1 MKANPI
7 ILKPKPRAIHPKRR
21 GRPPGSGKPKTSAVA
36 KPSEIPPKEFRL
48 KASKRTSKVKVVP
61 AKTKKMLAVPYHRK
75 PLELS
80 LEAWQMA
87 LRRQF
92 AETHPFGI
100 ENLGREP
107 VFSDYRVT
115 NPENRNSY
123 KVSIRDNEHSF
134 HFCSCYDFKTN
145 GLGTCK
151 HIEAVVHRIQKNRK
165 LNQLYLKEHQPDY
178 TSVYLSYVEGRT
190 IMIRIGTVE
199 EKRFRALASIYFTD
213 AGVIRPEMIGQFEK
227 FLKLA
232 SRIHPSFRCYPDA
245 LEFILEL
252 RDAASRTGLIEE
264 RYRPFLDNGKFDGL
278 LQTKLFRYQKEGVCF
293 TVTAGRSLMADD
305 MGLGKTIQ
313 ALAAAELLRN
323 EKGIATTLIVCP
335 TSLKYQWKTEI
346 EKFTGSSVKVI
357 EGLAL
362 QRNHQYTENHFYKI
376 ISYHAL
382 VNDLKEVTALSP
394 DLVILDEAQ
403 RIKNFKTKVAQ
414 TVKKVNSPYALVL
427 TGTPLENKLE
437 ELYSIMQFVNPFK
450 LGPFYRFLDS
460 HQVKDEKGKVT
471 GYRNLNEIGTLLSD
485 VMIRRRRGEV
495 LHQLPARMD
504 KILFVPMTAEQRR
517 VHDECGNIVAR
528 IVAKWRRFGHLSEQE
543 RQRLLILLNQMRMV
557 CDSTFILDQES
568 RHDTK
573 VEEVMNIID
582 EVISEGEEKLV
593 IFSQWE
599 RMTRLVAQELDSRG
613 IGYEYL
619 HGGVPGNKRGALYE
633 GFTTNPEKRIF
644 LSTDAGGVGLNLQA
658 GSIVI
663 NLDIP
668 WNPAVLEQRIGR
680 AHRFGQKRNV
690 TVINLV
696 AAQTIEHRM
705 LSVLKFKSSMAAGIL
720 DGGEDA
726 IFMGESR
733 FKKFMQTVDEL
744 VVRKE
749 ETSDRPASSGGVS
762 EPAELELPEE
772 EKIDDSGKE
781 IGAGIGDPGEI
792 KDGGESFGADGV
804 ERISEGMK
812 AGVPESQALLK
823 SGLDFLSGL
832 SLALSKPETTKQL
845 VDSII
850 SEDPADG
857 KTYLK
862 IPVES
867 RQMVENI
874 FGLIGSLMKGG

>member
-1 MKANPI
+1 MKSKPI

-21 GRPPGSGKPKTSAVA
+21 GRPPGSGKPV
-36 KPSEIPPKEFRL
+36 
-48 KASKRTSKVKVVP
+48 
-61 AKTKKMLAVPYHRK
+61 VPYHRK

-92 AETHPFGI
+92 AEIHPFGI
-100 ENLGREP
+100 ENLGKEP

-115 NPENRNSY
+115 NPGNRNSY
-123 KVSIRDNEHSF
+123 KVSIRDNENSF

-151 HIEAVVHRIQKNRK
+151 HIEAVVHKIRKSRK
-165 LNQLYLKEHQPDY
+165 LNQLYLKKHQPDY
-178 TSVYLSYVEGRT
+178 TSVYLSYQNGRT
-190 IMIRIGTVE
+190 VRIRIGTVE
-199 EKRFRALASIYFTD
+199 EERFRALARIYFTD
-213 AGVIRPEMIGQFEK
+213 AGGRHDSGEFVHFGELKPEMIGQFEK

-245 LEFILEL
+245 LEFILER
-252 RDAASRTGLIEE
+252 RDAASRVDLIGE
-264 RYRPFLDNGKFDGL
+264 RYLPYLDNGKFDGL
-278 LQTKLFRYQKEGVCF
+278 LKAKLFRYQKEGVCF
-293 TVTAGRSLMADD
+293 AVTAGRSLIADD

-313 ALAAAELLRN
+313 ALAAAELLRK
-323 EKGIATTLIVCP
+323 EKGIAITLIVCP

-357 EGLAL
+357 EGIAL
-362 QRNHQYTENHFYKI
+362 QRNHQYTEDHFYKI

-414 TVKKVNSPYALVL
+414 TVKKVTSPYALVL

-471 GYRNLNEIGTLLSD
+471 GYRNLNGIGTLLAD

-504 KILFVPMTAEQRR
+504 KLLFVPMTAEQRR
-517 VHDECGNIVAR
+517 VHDETAHVVAL

-599 RMTRLVAQELDSRG
+599 RMTRLVALELERVRSWIWCRG
-613 IGYEYL
+613 TSFR
-619 HGGVPGNKRGALYE
+619 K
-633 GFTTNPEKRIF
+633 
-644 LSTDAGGVGLNLQA
+644 
-658 GSIVI
+658 
-663 NLDIP
+663 
-668 WNPAVLEQRIGR
+668 
-680 AHRFGQKRNV
+680 
-690 TVINLV
+690 
-696 AAQTIEHRM
+696 
-705 LSVLKFKSSMAAGIL
+705 
-720 DGGEDA
+720 
-726 IFMGESR
+726 
-733 FKKFMQTVDEL
+733 
-744 VVRKE
+744 KE
-749 ETSDRPASSGGVS
+749 E
-762 EPAELELPEE
+762 
-772 EKIDDSGKE
+772 
-781 IGAGIGDPGEI
+781 
-792 KDGGESFGADGV
+792 F
-804 ERISEGMK
+804 
-812 AGVPESQALLK
+812 LL
-823 SGLDFLSGL
+823 
-832 SLALSKPETTKQL
+832 T
-845 VDSII
+845 V
-850 SEDPADG
+850 
-857 KTYLK
+857 
-862 IPVES
+862 
-867 RQMVENI
+867 
-874 FGLIGSLMKGG
+874 LM

>member
-1 MKANPI
+1 MGLSIALVLSAQICLMRVISSNSVTAKDGIA
-7 ILKPKPRAIHPKRR
+7 PRRR
-21 GRPPGSGKPKTSAVA
+21 GRPASTGKKKTGN
-36 KPSEIPPKEFRL
+36 PS
-48 KASKRTSKVKVVP
+48 SKNGETSTE
-61 AKTKKMLAVPYHRK
+61 KTKKRPAVPYHRK

-92 AETHPFGI
+92 VENHPFKI
-100 ENLGREP
+100 ENLGKEP
-107 VFSDYRVT
+107 VFSDYLVT

-151 HIEAVVHRIQKNRK
+151 HIEAVVYDIRNDRKRQKR
-165 LNQLYLKEHQPDY
+165 YLQKHQPDY
-178 TSVYLSYVEGRT
+178 TSVYLSYMGERT
-190 IMIRIGTVE
+190 VRIRIGTIE
-199 EKRFRALASIYFTD
+199 EKRFMALADGFFTD
-213 AGVIRPEMIGQFEK
+213 AGILKPEMTGYFEQFLQK
-227 FLKLA
+227 A

-245 LEFILEL
+245 LSYILER
-252 RDAASRTGLIEE
+252 RDAGYRQALISK
-264 RYRPFLDNGKFDGL
+264 RYRPFLENGAFDEL
-278 LQTKLFRYQKEGVCF
+278 LKTNLFSYQKEGVCF
-293 TVTAGRSLMADD
+293 AVEAGRCLIADD

-313 ALAAAELLRN
+313 ALASAELLKK
-323 EKGIATTLIVCP
+323 EKGITTTLIVCP

-346 EKFTGSSVKVI
+346 EKFTGRTAKVI

-362 QRNHQYTENHFYKI
+362 HRNHQYSEGHFYKI

-382 VNDLKEVTALSP
+382 VNDLNEVTALSP

-414 TVKKVNSPYALVL
+414 TVKKVTSPYAIVL

-437 ELYSIMQFVNPFK
+437 ELYSIMQFVDPFK
-450 LGPFYRFLDS
+450 LGPFYSFLDD
-460 HQVKDEKGKVT
+460 HQVRDDKGKVT

-485 VMIRRRRGEV
+485 VMIRRRRTEV
-495 LHQLPARMD
+495 LKQLPERMD
-504 KILFVPMTAEQRR
+504 KLLFVPMTPEQRR
-517 VHDECGNIVAR
+517 VHDECGNLVAR
-528 IVAKWRRFGHLSEQE
+528 LVAKWRQFGFLSEQE

-557 CDSTFILDQES
+557 CDSTFILDQTS
-568 RHDTK
+568 RNDTK
-573 VEEVMNIID
+573 VEEVMHIVD
-582 EVISEGEEKLV
+582 EVINEGDEKLV

-599 RMTRLVAQELDSRG
+599 RMTRLVAGELDGRN

-619 HGGVPGNKRGALYE
+619 HGGIPGNKRGELYE
-633 GFTTNPEKRIF
+633 GFNRNPEKRVF

-680 AHRFGQKRNV
+680 IHRLGQKRNV

-696 AAQTIEHRM
+696 AAETIEHRM

-726 IFMGESR
+726 IFMGESK
-733 FKKFMQTVDEL
+733 FKQFMKTVDNL
-744 VVRKE
+744 VVVA
-749 ETSDRPASSGGVS
+749 SDDRPDVTGALEERAERSMEMSDAEAAGPVEN
-762 EPAELELPEE
+762 EPDYSPE
-772 EKIDDSGKE
+772 
-781 IGAGIGDPGEI
+781 AGDA
-792 KDGGESFGADGV
+792 GESEA
-804 ERISEGMK
+804 IPAQEGMK
-812 AGVPESQALLK
+812 DPQALLK
-823 SGLDFLSGL
+823 SGFDFLSEL
-832 SLALSKPETTKQL
+832 SLALSEPETTRKL
-845 VDSII
+845 VDSLV
-850 SEDPADG
+850 SQDQNG
-857 KTYLK
+857 QTYLK

-867 RQMVENI
+867 RKVVEHV
-874 FGLIGSLMKGG
+874 FGMIGSLFKA

>member
-1 MKANPI
+1 M
-7 ILKPKPRAIHPKRR
+7 R
-21 GRPPGSGKPKTSAVA
+21 
-36 KPSEIPPKEFRL
+36 
-48 KASKRTSKVKVVP
+48 P
-61 AKTKKMLAVPYHRK
+61 AKQAVPYHRK

-92 AETHPFGI
+92 AETHSFAI
-100 ENLGREP
+100 ENLGKEP

-151 HIEAVVHRIQKNRK
+151 HIEAVVRHIRGNRK
-165 LNQLYLKEHQPDY
+165 LNSLYLKPHRPGY
-178 TSVYLSYVEGRT
+178 TSVYLSYIGERT
-190 IMIRIGTVE
+190 IRIRIGTVE
-199 EKRFRALASIYFTD
+199 EARFNALAAIYFTHS
-213 AGVIRPEMIGQFEK
+213 GEFRPEMTGQFEK

-245 LEFILEL
+245 LEYILEL
-252 RDAASRTGLIEE
+252 RDAASRIDLIYEK
-264 RYRPFLDNGKFDGL
+264 YRPFMDNGKFDGL
-278 LQTKLFRYQKEGVCF
+278 LKTKLFRYQKEGVCF
-293 TVTAGRSLMADD
+293 AVKAGRSLIADD

-313 ALAAAELLRN
+313 ALAAAELLRK
-323 EKGIATTLIVCP
+323 EKGIVSTLVVCP

-346 EKFTGSSVKVI
+346 EKFTVSSVRVI
-357 EGLAL
+357 EGMAL
-362 QRNHQYTENHFYKI
+362 QRDHQYLEDHFYKI
-376 ISYHAL
+376 VSYHAL
-382 VNDLKEVTALSP
+382 VNDLNEITAFSP

-414 TVKKVNSPYALVL
+414 AVKKVASPYAMVL

-450 LGPFYRFLDS
+450 LGPFYRFLDD

-485 VMIRRRRGEV
+485 VMIRRKRAEV
-495 LHQLPARMD
+495 LTQLPERMD
-504 KILFVPMTAEQRR
+504 KLFFVPMTEEQSR
-517 VHDECGNIVAR
+517 VHEDCANLVAR
-528 IVAKWRRFGHLSEQE
+528 LVAKWRRFGFLSEQE

-573 VEEVMNIID
+573 VEEVMNMID
-582 EVISEGEEKLV
+582 EVVSEGDEKLV
-593 IFSQWE
+593 VFSQWE
-599 RMTRLVAQELDSRG
+599 RMTRLVAQELDTRN

-619 HGGVPGNKRGALYE
+619 HGGIPGDKRGKLFE
-633 GFTTNPEKRIF
+633 GFNKDPGKRVF

-680 AHRFGQKRNV
+680 AHRMGQKRKV

-696 AAQTIEHRM
+696 AAGTIEERM

-726 IFMGESR
+726 IFMGESKFNR
-733 FKKFMQTVDEL
+733 FMQEVDEL
-744 VVRKE
+744 VVQKAPSTGAAGTTDGAGERATEQPETESAEEPRMVASEIAQPGKE
-749 ETSDRPASSGGVS
+749 NGP
-762 EPAELELPEE
+762 
-772 EKIDDSGKE
+772 DSGMT
-781 IGAGIGDPGEI
+781 DP
-792 KDGGESFGADGV
+792 
-804 ERISEGMK
+804 RM
-812 AGVPESQALLK
+812 LMK
-823 SGLDFLSGL
+823 SGLDFLGKL
-832 SLALSKPETTKQL
+832 AAALSTPETTRQL
-845 VDSII
+845 VNSLV
-850 SEDPADG
+850 EQDPADG
-857 KTYLK
+857 KSYLK
-862 IPVES
+862 IPIES
-867 RQMVENI
+867 KQAVENTV
-874 FGLIGSLMKGG
+874 GLIASLMKNLRF

>member
-1 MKANPI
+1 MTET
-7 ILKPKPRAIHPKRR
+7 LVQPKRR
-21 GRPPGSGKPKTSAVA
+21 GRPKGSGRHKDSGRSAKVGTAKGKPRV
-36 KPSEIPPKEFRL
+36 KP
-48 KASKRTSKVKVVP
+48 
-61 AKTKKMLAVPYHRK
+61 AVPYHRK
-75 PLELS
+75 PFELS

-92 AETHPFGI
+92 AESHPFGI
-100 ENLGREP
+100 EKLGKEP
-107 VFSDYRVT
+107 VFTDYRVT

-151 HIEAVVHRIQKNRK
+151 HLEAVVHRIRKNRK
-165 LNQLYLKEHQPDY
+165 LNQLYLQKYRPDY
-178 TSVYLSYVEGRT
+178 SSVYLSYLDGRT
-190 IMIRIGTVE
+190 VKVRIGTVKE
-199 EKRFRALASIYFTD
+199 EEFRTLAGIYFND
-213 AGVIRPEMIGQFEK
+213 AGELKPEMIGQFEK
-227 FLKLA
+227 FLKQA
-232 SRIHPSFRCYPDA
+232 ARIHPSFRCYPDA
-245 LEFILEL
+245 LEFILGL
-252 RDAASRTGLIEE
+252 RDAAARMALIGE
-264 RYRPFLDNGKFDGL
+264 RYQPYLNNGKFDGL
-278 LQTKLFRYQKEGVCF
+278 LQTRLFRYQKEGVCF
-293 TVTAGRSLMADD
+293 AVTAGRSLIADD

-313 ALAAAELLRN
+313 ALAVAELMRK
-323 EKGIATTLIVCP
+323 ERGIATVLIVCP

-346 EKFTGSSVKVI
+346 EKFTGSSVQVI
-357 EGLAL
+357 EGMAL
-362 QRNHQYTENHFYKI
+362 QRNKQYTEDHFYKI

-382 VNDLKEVTALSP
+382 CNDLKEVTALAP

-414 TVKKVNSPYALVL
+414 TVKKVHSPYALVL

-437 ELYSIMQFVNPFK
+437 ELYSIMQYVNPFK
-450 LGPFYRFLDS
+450 LGPFFRFLDS

-485 VMIRRRRGEV
+485 VMIRRRRNEV

-517 VHDECGNIVAR
+517 VHDECANIVAR
-528 IVAKWRRFGHLSEQE
+528 LVSKWRQFGYLSEQD
-543 RQRLLILLNQMRMV
+543 RQRLLILLNQMRMA

-573 VEEVMNIID
+573 VDEVIQIIEEVM
-582 EVISEGEEKLV
+582 SEGEEKLV

-599 RMTRLVAQELDSRG
+599 RMTRLVAQALDERG

-619 HGGVPGNKRGALYE
+619 HGGVPGNQRGALYE
-633 GFTTNPEKRIF
+633 GFSNDPGKRIF

-668 WNPAVLEQRIGR
+668 WNPAVLEQRVGR
-680 AHRFGQKRNV
+680 IHRLGQKRNV
-690 TVINLV
+690 TVINMV
-696 AAQTIEHRM
+696 AAGTIEHRM

-744 VVRKE
+744 VVHTGGAAGTASA
-749 ETSDRPASSGGVS
+749 ETLVDSAETLVDSADTETPPAPVS
-762 EPAELELPEE
+762 ET
-772 EKIDDSGKE
+772 
-781 IGAGIGDPGEI
+781 
-792 KDGGESFGADGV
+792 GV
-804 ERISEGMK
+804 EDADPQEK
-812 AGVPESQALLK
+812 ASRDMDLTGNETPESAFPDPPALLK

-832 SLALSKPETTKQL
+832 SVALSSPDTARQL
-845 VDSII
+845 VDSIV
-850 SEDPADG
+850 SEDPSDG

-867 RQMVENI
+867 RQVVENI
-874 FGLIGSLMKGG
+874 FGLIGSMMKGMGNQ